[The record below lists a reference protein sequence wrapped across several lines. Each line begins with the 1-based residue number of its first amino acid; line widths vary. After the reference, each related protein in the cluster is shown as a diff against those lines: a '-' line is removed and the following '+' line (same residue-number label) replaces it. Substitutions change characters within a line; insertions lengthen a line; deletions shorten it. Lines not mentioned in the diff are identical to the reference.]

1 MKILKSELN
10 SKCLESLLEIVKQ
23 YDEDQDLLKGDFE
36 IQVESLE
43 TPKILYHYTSVNT
56 LLTIFEKVKNK
67 KIILRGTHV
76 KYLNDYSEFS
86 YGTQV
91 LNELIKDYED
101 QNPGIEI
108 KSEKINENDW
118 MNYSNPDL
126 FAMSDTFITSFS
138 SNQDNLPMWNLYGD
152 SGKGVSIG
160 FNVDQLTTLKNFKN
174 NSYKWVKCK
183 YGKNDFIKS
192 LKVNKKVCE
201 ILYNIFNFNEKS
213 RSYFGDI
220 NPKGVFYALCQYKDP
235 AFDYEK
241 EYRLIRT
248 SRDAK
253 ISIQNELSK
262 PYVENEIPTS
272 AIKEIVIGPCKDL
285 DLTKNTIEIALQN
298 AGIAKKDVE
307 IIKSEAPFRNM

>member
-10 SKCLESLLEIVKQ
+10 SKCLESVLEIVKQ

>member
-23 YDEDQDLLKGDFE
+23 YDEDQELLNGDFE
-36 IQVESLE
+36 IHVESIE
-43 TPKILYHYTSVNT
+43 PPKILYHYTSVNT
-56 LLTIFEKVKNK
+56 LLTILEKVENK

-108 KSEKINENDW
+108 KSDKITENDW

-126 FAMSDTFITSFS
+126 FGLSKTFFTSFS

-160 FNVDQLTTLKNFKN
+160 FDIDQLNTLKNIKN
-174 NSYKWVKCK
+174 NSFKWAKCK
-183 YGKNDFIKS
+183 YGKKEFKKR
-192 LKVNKKVCE
+192 LYENKKVGE
-201 ILYNIFNFNEKS
+201 ILYKIFDFNKKS

-235 AFDYEK
+235 AYDYEK

-307 IIKSEAPFRNM
+307 IIQSKAPFRKI